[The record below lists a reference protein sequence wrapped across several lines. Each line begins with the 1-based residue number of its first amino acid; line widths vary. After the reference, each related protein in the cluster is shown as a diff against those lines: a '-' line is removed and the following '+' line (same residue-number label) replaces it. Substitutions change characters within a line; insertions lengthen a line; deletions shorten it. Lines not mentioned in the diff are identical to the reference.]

1 MKQGAPTPSFQS
13 LYLQYIQNVNTFQYF
28 LTLNTLAYISDFE
41 SFGAVIRAR
50 AFFIGTR
57 MDSENG
63 IAGISVDSLKIRI
76 PIEKVEILDS
86 LLSVENLIL
95 VNADTGEQ
103 VDAEGYDLEFRRRA
117 KTIKESGITTRF
129 AIEKQQTAYKTTVEY
144 LVILFNSK
152 LLRERYF
159 EGITDENIDLI
170 YEYLVEYKIASFS
183 FTDFLS
189 AECTDVDFKK
199 DINYESDFSTLT
211 KTLYGQT
218 IESRN
223 SGKGANRF
231 NKKTNQ
237 GIQFSKRETTQ
248 FKTNPYLKIY
258 HKGVELEY
266 NSTEFRD
273 LYLPGIDCTN
283 RVRIEATVKNKKHF
297 RALFGKAFNTELQSV
312 LMLSSEQKELI
323 FRVAA
328 KAHLQPLIRKSRIA
342 TGMKPNTAIHLSA
355 LNIIMQKGISFE
367 LARDALIDNVQGE
380 SQRSR
385 KRTELTNLYYDYIKG
400 SEVDETTKEIQEFF
414 SIIGMV

>member
-1 MKQGAPTPSFQS
+1 MDLGNS
-13 LYLQYIQNVNTFQYF
+13 IGV
-28 LTLNTLAYISDFE
+28 IS
-41 SFGAVIRAR
+41 
-50 AFFIGTR
+50 
-57 MDSENG
+57 N
-63 IAGISVDSLKIRI
+63 DSLKIRI
-76 PIEKVEILDS
+76 PIEKVEILDF
-86 LLSVENLIL
+86 LLSTENLIL

-103 VDAEGYDLEFRRRA
+103 IDAEGYDLEFKRRA
-117 KTIKESGITTRF
+117 KTIKENGITTRF
-129 AIEKQQTAYKTTVEY
+129 AIEKQQTAFKTTAEY

-170 YEYLVEYKIASFS
+170 YEYLIGYKVASFS